1 MKNKTI
7 KTLGAASMAAVVF
20 CGAYGAGKVHAQE
33 PEDQNPAQVT
43 EDPGAQQQEAG
54 KVTVTSSG
62 IDNAN
67 GATAYMKVSGIT
79 YSGEM
84 FNRTVSFSS
93 DGTEAVDLPENLDLQ
108 STSVSLGYVRDG
120 IEHEVISA
128 ASIGSGNISANM
140 NFAQDGLGDF
150 SIYANGGQVASGQVN
165 VKSEGAG
172 EEQNPANPNGDTDQQ
187 PFTAQA
193 AEKTTQ
199 PQAGAVK
206 TTPEEAEKAAA
217 NNKKG
222 AVKTTAEEAAKAA
235 EGNKKIDAKTAAEE
249 KAKAAAAN
257 KKGAVKTTAEEKAKV
272 DANKKADNT
281 KSANKTT
288 AAKTATDNNI
298 LLFSGIFA
306 AAAAGIGALAF
317 GLRKKVRN

>member
-1 MKNKTI
+1 MKQDKDEIKKKEKEITFMKNKTI

-67 GATAYMKVSGIT
+67 GASAYMKVSGIT

-165 VKSEGAG
+165 VKSEDAG
-172 EEQNPANPNGDTDQQ
+172 EEQNPANPNENSDPNT
-187 PFTAQA
+187 FTAKA
-193 AEKTTQ
+193 ADGTTQ

-222 AVKTTAEEAAKAA
+222 AVKTTAEEA
-235 EGNKKIDAKTAAEE
+235 
-249 KAKAAAAN
+249 AKAAAAN